1 MNLKK
6 IPKGIR
12 FFSVTEISIGLITFI
27 SISLSLVLNF
37 NSKPINI
44 LIFVYATSILSC
56 CLGIG
61 LLRLNKQAYELLLFL
76 AGVVILSKI
85 LIITKIIQLN
95 GALETTIPSG
105 FKNLISIIYHSA
117 ALWYLNLKNIK
128 YLFLKTLNAEAK
140 YG

>member
-1 MNLKK
+1 M
-6 IPKGIR
+6 
-12 FFSVTEISIGLITFI
+12 
-27 SISLSLVLNF
+27 
-37 NSKPINI
+37 
-44 LIFVYATSILSC
+44 
-56 CLGIG
+56 
-61 LLRLNKQAYELLLFL
+61 RLNKQAYELLLFL